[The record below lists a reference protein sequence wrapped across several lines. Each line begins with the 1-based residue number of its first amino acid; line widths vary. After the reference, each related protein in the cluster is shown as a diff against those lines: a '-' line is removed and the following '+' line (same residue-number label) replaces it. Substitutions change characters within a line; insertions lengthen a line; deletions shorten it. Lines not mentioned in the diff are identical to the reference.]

1 MLKLIDITKDYV
13 VKDMPTVHAL
23 KGITVNFRRNEFVAI
38 LGQSGCGKTTLLN
51 IIGGLDRYTSGDLI
65 IEGKSTKDYTDRDW
79 DTYRNHS
86 IGFVFQ
92 SYNLITHINVL
103 SNVELALTISGI
115 SKAERRKRSI
125 NALKTVGLE
134 GMEKKM
140 PNQLSG
146 GQMQRVAIARAL
158 VNNPEI
164 LLADEP
170 TGALDSETS
179 IQIMDLL
186 KEVAKDRLVIM
197 VTHNPELAHE
207 YATRIV
213 TAKDGLII
221 GDSKPYEGET
231 PEELEKAVKKRE
243 QDIAKGKKKL
253 ASMSFLTAL
262 GLSFNNMKTK
272 RGRTF
277 LTAFAG
283 SIGIIG
289 IALILST
296 SYGFNGYIGK
306 VQEDAMTSYP
316 MKVSQTSLDTGNAL
330 SSILGSASSGNVSK
344 TEDGKVGMDTAI
356 TDLVTKIVNSLEQN
370 NTKDFKSYVEN
381 PDIISKYTE
390 SLSGISY
397 TYNTDFNTF
406 TKFPGEEPKRAYP
419 ADIYVTSNECIK
431 NLPSAFQI
439 QMKNAFDSVASTLKS
454 YFTNSSFPL
463 FVEMIPN
470 IDPSTKGQIEYS
482 DILNKQYDVIAGKLP
497 EKSNEVVLIVD
508 QNNNINDF
516 MLYSLGLRNPQNL
529 VIQIAK
535 GLAYSQ
541 GVPQNIIDQITF
553 LPEPDRFN
561 PKGTPYS
568 ELIGLEYYLPL
579 AYQMYVPHEEYAD
592 DCKTMKFDSLTD
604 GEIAKYLSAHKD
616 ITDENDENYTKCL
629 KIAGIVRLKKGLATG
644 SLNGAIGYLPSL
656 MDDWLIARTTKEN
669 LGPTYSHPSKN
680 VVLAQLNSPDYD
692 VLRGCPFKVQTSHA
706 IDPYQETVYKMTP
719 EEIEKIKNIVGP
731 IEVDLSQFKGYTM
744 LSNIGDGIDHYSFN
758 ATLKPGLLITYN
770 VMDIPDKEH
779 STEDFDI
786 GYLLLKDNPT
796 QPVGIICYNLGFVFL
811 FGPEIPDAGL
821 VGTVSYSYHALEA
834 NPNASTLSRNKT
846 KLGIVDINDPYSI
859 NFFPKD
865 FASKNKVNELV
876 KAFNDAEEAQVRRDN
891 PGLSEDQ
898 LKPLI
903 QQKQV
908 NVTDTVGLLLGS
920 VQTVLDAVTY
930 VLIAFVS
937 ISLIVSSIMIAI
949 ITYVSVLERTKEIG
963 ILRSI
968 GARKRDVSN
977 VFNAETLII
986 GLAAGILGVCVSLIL
1001 DIPITIIISN
1011 LANIAITVV
1020 VPWYGIV
1027 FLPIISIALTVVSG
1041 FIPSIIASKKDP
1053 VVALRSE

>member
-1 MLKLIDITKDYV
+1 MGFYAAKAAT
-13 VKDMPTVHAL
+13 MAE
-23 KGITVNFRRNEFVAI
+23 FRRE
-38 LGQSGCGKTTLLN
+38 
-51 IIGGLDRYTSGDLI
+51 LD
-65 IEGKSTKDYTDRDW
+65 
-79 DTYRNHS
+79 
-86 IGFVFQ
+86 
-92 SYNLITHINVL
+92 
-103 SNVELALTISGI
+103 
-115 SKAERRKRSI
+115 AEPQRF
-125 NALKTVGLE
+125 LK
-134 GMEKKM
+134 
-140 PNQLSG
+140 
-146 GQMQRVAIARAL
+146 IARAL
-158 VNNPEI
+158 AKNPK
-164 LLADEP
+164 LLLCDEP

-179 IQIMDLL
+179 VQIMNLL
-186 KEVAKDRLVIM
+186 KEISKDKLVIM
-197 VTHNPELAHE
+197 VTHNPELAHD

-213 TAKDGLII
+213 TAKDGLILD
-221 GDSKPYEGET
+221 DSKPYEGET
-231 PEELEKAVKKRE
+231 PEELLEAKKKRE
-243 QDIAKGKKKL
+243 QAIAKGQKKL
-253 ASMSFLTAL
+253 SSMSFFTAL

-316 MKVSQTSLDTGNAL
+316 MKVSQTSLDTGSAL
-330 SSILGSASSGNVSK
+330 SSLIGAASSGATK

-356 TDLVTKIVNSLEQN
+356 TDLVTKVVNSLEQN
-370 NTKDFKSYVEN
+370 NTKDFKKYVED
-381 PDIISKYTE
+381 PDVISKYTE

-406 TKFPGEEPKRAYP
+406 TNFPGEEPKRAYP
-419 ADIYVTSNECIK
+419 ADIFVTSNECIK

-439 QMKNAFDSVASTLKS
+439 QMKTAFDNVASTLSS
-454 YFTNSSFPL
+454 YFRNSSFPI

-470 IDPSTKGQIEYS
+470 IDPNTKGDIEYS
-482 DILNKQYDVIAGKLP
+482 DILNKQYDVIAGSLP

-535 GLAYSQ
+535 GLGYSQ
-541 GVPQNIIDQITF
+541 GIPQSIIDEITY
-553 LPEPDRFN
+553 LPEPSRFN
-561 PKGTPYS
+561 PEGTPYS
-568 ELIGLEYYLPL
+568 DLIGLEYYLPL

-592 DCKTMKFDSLTD
+592 DCKTMKFDHLSD
-604 GEIAKYLSAHKD
+604 DEISKYLSAHKD
-616 ITDENDENYTKCL
+616 ITDENNEHFTKSL
-629 KIAGIVRLKKGLATG
+629 KISGIVRLKKGLATG

-656 MDDWLIARTTKEN
+656 MDDWLIARTTKTD

-692 VLRGCPFKVQTSHA
+692 VLRGCPFKVQQSHA
-706 IDPYQETVYKMTP
+706 IDPYQEQIFKMTP
-719 EEIEKIKNIVGP
+719 EEIEKIKKIVGP
-731 IEVDLSQFKGYTM
+731 VEVDLSQFAGYAM

-758 ATLKPGLLITYN
+758 ASLKPGLLITYH
-770 VMDIPDKEH
+770 VMDIPDPEH

-786 GYLLLKDNPT
+786 GYLVLKDQPT
-796 QPVGIICYNLGFVFL
+796 QPAGIICYNLGFVFL
-811 FGPEIPDAGL
+811 FGPEVPDTGL
-821 VGTVSYSYHALEA
+821 TGTVTYSYHALES

-846 KLGIVDINDPYSI
+846 TLGIVNVDDPYSI

-865 FASKNKVNELV
+865 FASKEKVNQLV
-876 KAFNDAEEAQVRRDN
+876 KAFNDAEEAQVRHDN
-891 PGLSEDQ
+891 PGLTEDQ

-920 VQTVLDAVTY
+920 VQTILDAVTY
-930 VLIAFVS
+930 VLVAFVS

-986 GLAAGILGVCVSLIL
+986 GLAAGLLGVCVSLIL

-1053 VVALRSE
+1053 VIALRSE